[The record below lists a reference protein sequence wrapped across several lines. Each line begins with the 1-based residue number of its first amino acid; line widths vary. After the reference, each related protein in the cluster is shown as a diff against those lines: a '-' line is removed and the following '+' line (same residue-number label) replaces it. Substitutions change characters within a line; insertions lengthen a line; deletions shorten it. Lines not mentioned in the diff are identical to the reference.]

1 MEGLDLVPVSVGPG
15 FEIRTVAGL
24 RPFRPSGFVVRRE
37 DQGGKKLVHNYGHG
51 GGGMTLSWGSSHLA
65 VSMAG
70 DLAGRSCAV
79 IGGGVMGLS
88 TARLLQLRGAKVTLY
103 AAALPPETTSDRS
116 GAQWWP
122 FSVVDPQRRT
132 PDFTAQY
139 IEAANLS
146 FLRFQGLVGPEWGVK
161 WVPSYYLSDDPPH
174 NDWIGGPG
182 GVLRNLQ
189 VGFQDFG
196 PGEHVFPASYAR
208 RFYTMMIEPQTYLR
222 TLLREVQSAGAEIQV
237 RRFASREELANLA
250 ETVVFNCT
258 GLGSAELFGDPELI
272 PIRGQLTVL
281 MPQINVNYNL
291 ISGALYMF
299 PRNDGVVLGGT
310 YEKGRSEDIPDLAAK
325 QRILEAHRVLFEKMR
340 ENQSKVRSSKQ
351 ASR

>member
-1 MEGLDLVPVSVGPG
+1 
-15 FEIRTVAGL
+15 
-24 RPFRPSGFVVRRE
+24 
-37 DQGGKKLVHNYGHG
+37 
-51 GGGMTLSWGSSHLA
+51 
-65 VSMAG
+65 
-70 DLAGRSCAV
+70 
-79 IGGGVMGLS
+79 
-88 TARLLQLRGAKVTLY
+88 
-103 AAALPPETTSDRS
+103 
-116 GAQWWP
+116 
-122 FSVVDPQRRT
+122 
-132 PDFTAQY
+132 
-139 IEAANLS
+139 
-146 FLRFQGLVGPEWGVK
+146 
-161 WVPSYYLSDDPPH
+161 
-174 NDWIGGPG
+174 
-182 GVLRNLQ
+182 
-189 VGFQDFG
+189 
-196 PGEHVFPASYAR
+196 
-208 RFYTMMIEPQTYLR
+208 MMIEPQTYLR

-325 QRILEAHRVLFEKMR
+325 QRILEAHRVIFEKMS